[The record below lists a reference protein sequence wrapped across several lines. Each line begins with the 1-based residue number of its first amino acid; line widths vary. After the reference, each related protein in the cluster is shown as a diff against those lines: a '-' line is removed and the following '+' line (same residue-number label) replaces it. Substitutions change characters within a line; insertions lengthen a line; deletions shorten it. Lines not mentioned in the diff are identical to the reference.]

1 MPLVPQ
7 YWTADMV
14 RALPADGNRYEV
26 VHGELAVTPAP
37 RWTHQV
43 VVMGLYDALAP
54 YCKRHGLGRLFIVAA
69 DLSWGPDNLVQ
80 PDLFVIAPEDSE
92 AGDWARVQRLS
103 LVAEVLS
110 PATARFDR
118 FQKRTLYQAQGI
130 ETIWLV
136 DADAPSVEV
145 WDPRAIAPVVER
157 HELRWH
163 PRGADEPLVIP
174 IESLIR

>member
-1 MPLVPQ
+1 MPLVPD

-54 YCKRHGLGRLFIVAA
+54 YCTRHALGRMFIVAA
-69 DLSWGPDNLVQ
+69 DISWGPDTLVQ
-80 PDLFVIAPEDSE
+80 PDLFVIAPEDAN
-92 AGDWARVQRLS
+92 AGDWARVRRLS
-103 LVAEVLS
+103 LVVEVLS

-118 FQKRTLYQAQGI
+118 FQKRSLYQAQGI

-136 DADAPSVEV
+136 DTEMRSVEV
-145 WDPRAIAPVVER
+145 WDPRATAPAIER
-157 HELRWH
+157 WTLRWH
-163 PRGADEPLVIP
+163 PARVGEPLEIP
-174 IESLIR
+174 IEDLFR

>member
-14 RALPADGNRYEV
+14 RALPFDGNRYEV

-37 RWTHQV
+37 RWLHQV

-54 YCKRHGLGRLFIVAA
+54 YCARHALGRLFNVAA
-69 DLSWGPDNLVQ
+69 DISWAPDILVQ
-80 PDLFVIAPEDSE
+80 PDLFVIAPEDSD
-92 AGDWARVQRLS
+92 AGDWARVRRLS

-130 ETIWLV
+130 ETIWLIDT
-136 DADAPSVEV
+136 DARSVEV
-145 WDPRAIAPVVER
+145 WSPRAIAPAVER

-163 PRGADEPLVIP
+163 PRGANEPLVIP
-174 IESLIR
+174 IESLFR